1 MTKAHDL
8 YNLALRDRDMLPTI
22 AIGAAGTGKTYG
34 GIGAAVEWLKTRSRQ
49 LIVTRPNVSFAD
61 KNGFLPGSE
70 REKMG
75 PWVRPIEQNLRLHG
89 VSVPQQESWEKHGTL
104 QFLPLEYIQGLTF
117 DNAFILVDECF
128 RDGAEILT
136 DRGFVDFKELTELDM
151 VAQYDSDGVITFV
164 KPSRRI
170 TKPYSGKLVTMESA
184 NFYSSV
190 TPNHRRIFKDS
201 CGVIKDVLAK
211 DGFLT
216 SWKIPRCGK
225 KSGGH
230 SVWSDDFVALA
241 CMLQADGHA
250 NKKRG
255 NYYWQ
260 VSVKKERKILRIR
273 ELLQSCGVNYVE
285 YSKDSSGRVR
295 FYLGRLDRLL
305 SGFLEE
311 GTKTFSSRAV
321 LSMAYDGLR
330 TFYDN
335 LIFWDGSLSGGH
347 VMYGTTNL
355 DNANLAQAVGHL
367 LNKTANISRSEDSRK
382 ASYKEYFRVYFSDN
396 EGTTTQKKRDTY
408 EDYDGLVH
416 CVTVPSGM
424 IVVRQRGCVQV
435 SGNCQNMTFEQLKV
449 LLTRQGKYSKLVLC
463 GDIAQI
469 SPRFQGS
476 GLAKLIDMVRVLDL
490 NVHLI
495 EFTHED
501 ILRSKQC
508 AEWIMAFDKYEGVVG
523 GQVHP

>member
-1 MTKAHDL
+1 MTKTHDL

-22 AIGAAGTGKTYG
+22 AIGAAGTGKTYSAV
-34 GIGAAVEWLKTRSRQ
+34 GAAVEWLKTRSRQ

-89 VSVPQQESWEKHGTL
+89 VSLPQQESWEKHGTL

-136 DRGFVDFKELTELDM
+136 DRGFVDFKELGEFDL
-151 VAQYDSDGVITFV
+151 VAQYNTDGSVEFV
-164 KPSRRI
+164 KPSRKI
-170 TKPYSGKLVTMESA
+170 TKRHVGEVVTMRSA

-190 TPNHRRIFKDS
+190 TPNHRRIFR
-201 CGVIKDVLAK
+201 GHGGEIKEVLACE
-211 DGFLT
+211 GFST
-216 SWKIPRCGK
+216 SWKIPRCGRK
-225 KSGGH
+225 ADGTEI
-230 SVWSDDFVALA
+230 WADDFVDLA

-250 NKKRG
+250 NRKGG

-260 VSVKKERKILRIR
+260 VSVKKERKVLRIR
-273 ELLQSCGVNYVE
+273 ELLRSCDVNYTE
-285 YSKDSSGRVR
+285 YDKDDKGRVR
-295 FYLGRLDRLL
+295 FYIGRLDRLL
-305 SGFLEE
+305 SGFLDEA
-311 GTKTFSSRAV
+311 TKTFSSRAV
-321 LSMAYDGLR
+321 LSMTYIGLKK
-330 TFYDN
+330 FYDN
-335 LIFWDGSLSGGH
+335 LIFWDGSTSGGR
-347 VMYGTTNL
+347 VVYCTTNKE
-355 DNANLAQAVGHL
+355 NANLAQAVGHL
-367 LNKTANISRSEDSRK
+367 LSKTANISCSEDSRK
-382 ASYKEYFRVYFSDN
+382 PSYKDYFRVYFSDN
-396 EGTTTQKKRDTY
+396 ENTTTQKKQDVY
-408 EDYDGLVH
+408 EKYDGLVH

-424 IVVRQRGCVQV
+424 VVVRQNGCVQI

-449 LLTRQGKYSKLVLC
+449 LLTRQGKYSKLALC
-463 GDIAQI
+463 GDVAQI

-476 GLAKLIDMVRVLDL
+476 GLAKLIDMVKALDL

-501 ILRSKQC
+501 ILRSRQC
-508 AEWIMAFDKYEGVVG
+508 AEWIKAFDKYEDMGR
-523 GQVHP
+523 